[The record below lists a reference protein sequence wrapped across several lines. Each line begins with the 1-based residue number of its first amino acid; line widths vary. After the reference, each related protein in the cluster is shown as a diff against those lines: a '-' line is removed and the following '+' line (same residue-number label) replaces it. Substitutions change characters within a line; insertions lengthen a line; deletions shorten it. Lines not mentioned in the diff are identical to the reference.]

1 MSWATHHSKSNRYV
15 NLAELA
21 VRNGDSHSWLELY
34 GHAAEE
40 EALALASLSKRKTQ
54 TRGVTAV
61 RAVAL
66 WLNAG
71 NLQQA
76 RGVADQLL
84 KDGSLPQFAVAQL
97 QAMFIGNDVLIAPPS
112 KGRTTTTG
120 GKLVGSARIPLL
132 VSASVPQL
140 TTLTPNSNC
149 SAVGS
154 GDVNNSTL
162 MQFMT
167 PANKVPYWSAMAS
180 EALSPVVLPADTG
193 NAVVTFKQ
201 GLTVSFHAVGAVYYV
216 FLNGKIVDNGTA
228 YPFTGAVIYTSS

>member
-15 NLAELA
+15 SLAELA
-21 VRNGDSHSWLELY
+21 VRNGDSHGWLELY
-34 GHAAEE
+34 RHAAEE
-40 EALALASLSKRKTQ
+40 EALALASLSNRKTQ

-97 QAMFIGNDVLIAPPS
+97 QAMFIGNNVLIAPPS
-112 KGRTTTTG
+112 KGTTKG
-120 GKLVGSARIPLL
+120 GKLLGSAQIPLL
-132 VSASVPQL
+132 VSASAPQL

-154 GDVNNSTL
+154 GDINNSTL

-167 PANKVPYWSAMAS
+167 PANKIPYWNAMAS

-193 NAVVTFKQ
+193 NAIVTFKQ
-201 GLTVSFHAVGAVYYV
+201 GLTVSYYAAGAAYYV
-216 FLNGKIVDNGTA
+216 FLNGKIVDSGTV